1 MRISDWS
8 SDVCPSDLI
17 ACTRTGAGNRYLLQ
31 RHGCYRPVAA
41 MAREWT
47 SFPRPYRAVG
57 DNPIFFAH
65 HAGIL
70 GSDACAGRL
79 VRRSA
84 VSSVAGEADFAR
96 TDVRAGAVVDADF
109 ATRCDGRSEEHT
121 SELHVL
127 MR

>member
-1 MRISDWS
+1 MSRR
-8 SDVCPSDLI
+8 PPR
-17 ACTRTGAGNRYLLQ
+17 ATRPDTLL
-31 RHGCYRPVAA
+31 
-41 MAREWT
+41 
-47 SFPRPYRAVG
+47 PYTTLFRS

-109 ATRCDGRSEEHT
+109 ATRCDGRPSLCCLWRDRDAVET
-121 SELHVL
+121 
-127 MR
+127 